1 MNKMLLKE
9 KNVEKEK
16 EIESYLSQIW
26 VKSRS
31 DLD

>member
-1 MNKMLLKE
+1 MLLKE
-9 KNVEKEK
+9 KSVEKEK
-16 EIESYLSQIW
+16 EIKSYLSQTW

>member
-16 EIESYLSQIW
+16 EIKSYLSQIW
-26 VKSRS
+26 VRFKS